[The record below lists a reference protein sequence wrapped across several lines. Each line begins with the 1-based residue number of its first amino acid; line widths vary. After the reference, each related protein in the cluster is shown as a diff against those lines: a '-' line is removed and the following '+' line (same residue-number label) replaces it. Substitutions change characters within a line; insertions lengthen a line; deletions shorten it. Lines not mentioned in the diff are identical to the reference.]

1 MVSIVAFLAFTMLI
15 TDKSGKNTDFFDK
28 STSSSLR
35 GFWCIVILLVHTP
48 EAYQNT
54 IQDLIGSFAYI
65 GVTFFFISSSFGVM
79 QGIMKKGEAYFD
91 GFWKNRLKRLLI
103 PMFIS
108 NVFMFLFTL
117 ATTKKCELDLL
128 IQLTGW
134 VRQLLYFYFIV
145 WFVYKGA
152 FKKLSDHKKN
162 IIICVLTLVL
172 SLVTYFTGGKGISG
186 WPTEMWGCLYG
197 VFLALNKEKVKKT
210 LSQKFFILMPVFL
223 IAAGVAGLLY
233 LKYKYVFF
241 FGEYLLKVVLGLLIT
256 VVVFTYNS
264 KFKIGNPVNRFL
276 GNISYEIYLVHALS
290 FLIVEYSL
298 PEIDS
303 GMFILLS
310 IIITVV
316 LSVVINKIA
325 NSVNKKRLSR

>member
-1 MVSIVAFLAFTMLI
+1 MVFIVAFLAFTMLI

-35 GFWCIVILLVHTP
+35 GFWCIVILLVHIP
-48 EAYQNT
+48 EAHQNT

-79 QGIMKKGEAYFD
+79 QGIMKKGEAYFN

-108 NVFMFLFTL
+108 NALMFLFTL

-172 SLVTYFTGGKGISG
+172 SLVTYFTGGKGIAG

-197 VFLALNKEKVKKT
+197 MYLALNKEKIKNV
-210 LSQKFFILMPVFL
+210 LSQKFVIFMPVFL
-223 IAAGVAGLLY
+223 VTAGITGLLY
-233 LKYKYVFF
+233 LKYKYIFF
-241 FGEYLLKVVLGLLIT
+241 FGEYLLKVILGLLIT
-256 VVVFTYNS
+256 MVIFTYNS
-264 KFKIGNPVNRFL
+264 KFKIGNTVNRFL
-276 GNISYEIYLVHALS
+276 GKISYEVYLIHALS
-290 FLIVEYSL
+290 FLIVDYVM
-298 PEIDS
+298 PGIDS
-303 GMFILLS
+303 GLFILFS
-310 IIITVV
+310 IAITII
-316 LSVVINKIA
+316 LSVTINKIA
-325 NSVNKKRLSR
+325 DFPIKKRLSR

>member
-117 ATTKKCELDLL
+117 ATTKKCEFDLL

-145 WFVYKGA
+145 WFVYRVAG
-152 FKKLSDHKKN
+152 KKLSNNIKN
-162 IIICVLTLVL
+162 IIICILVL
-172 SLVTYFTGGKGISG
+172 IVSLATYFAGENSVSG
-186 WPTEMWGCLYG
+186 WPTEIWGCLYG
-197 VFLALNKEKVKKT
+197 IFLALNKEKIKNT

-223 IAAGVAGLLY
+223 ITAGVAGLLY

-264 KFKIGNPVNRFL
+264 KFKIGNSVNRFL